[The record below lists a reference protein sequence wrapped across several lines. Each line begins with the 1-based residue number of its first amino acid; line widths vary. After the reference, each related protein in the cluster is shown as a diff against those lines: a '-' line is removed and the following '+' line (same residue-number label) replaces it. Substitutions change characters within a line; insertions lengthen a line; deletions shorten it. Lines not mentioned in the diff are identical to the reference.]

1 MSAPETGT
9 GTGTD
14 RHRPFA
20 ASQPVAVRAVVGPL
34 IAGLAVA
41 AVFVTVF
48 LAALHN
54 PRPHGLPVTVTGPP
68 QRVAGV
74 ERALDER
81 LPGGFRFE
89 ARRSPAAA
97 ERAVRDRDVYAA
109 LDLSGPGTARITLAG
124 ANGSAVTQTVTT
136 AFTGAATQ
144 LGAKVTVSDVVPL
157 PTGDSRGLAVF
168 YYVFGLALSSFLF
181 ASFFHQSASGASLG
195 VRIAV
200 PLAFSVVTGAGLAV
214 IADAG
219 FGALSG
225 HPWQVA
231 ALSAMI
237 SYAVSVAAFALTRL
251 LHTLGIAVAGALFI
265 IVGNATGGGALNW
278 HYLPGGW
285 RWVSQLLPTG
295 AGVTGLLDVQY
306 FDAHHLGPA
315 LLTLALWIGVGLLL
329 LIALPALRLDAVHR
343 RHAAESHA
351 AENHAAEGRPAE
363 RRATAPTDR

>member
-1 MSAPETGT
+1 MSAPEADTG
-9 GTGTD
+9 

-20 ASQPVAVRAVVGPL
+20 ASQPVAVRAVVTPL

-54 PRPHGLPVTVTGPP
+54 PQPHGLPVAVTGPP
-68 QRVAGV
+68 QKVAGA
-74 ERALDER
+74 EHALNGR
-81 LPGGFRFE
+81 LPGGFRFADE
-89 ARRSPAAA
+89 RDAAA
-97 ERAVRDRDVYAA
+97 ATEAVRDRDVYAA
-109 LDLSGPGTARITLAG
+109 LDLSGPRTARITLAG

-136 AFTGAATQ
+136 AFTGVAAG
-144 LGAKVTVSDVVPL
+144 LGAKATVSDVVPL
-157 PTGDSRGLAVF
+157 PRGDSRGLAVF

-200 PLAFSVVTGAGLAV
+200 PLAFSVVTGVSLAL
-214 IADAG
+214 IADSG
-219 FGALSG
+219 FGALAG

-231 ALSAMI
+231 ALSALI
-237 SYAVSVAAFALTRL
+237 SYAVCVGSIALTRL
-251 LHTLGIAVAGALFI
+251 FHTAGLAVASALFI

-295 AGVTGLLDVQY
+295 SGVTGLLNVQY
-306 FDAHHLGPA
+306 FDSHHLGPA

-343 RHAAESHA
+343 RHAAERRSP
-351 AENHAAEGRPAE
+351 EGRSPAAVE
-363 RRATAPTDR
+363 R